1 MKIKFELVNTSM
13 SGSGVLKSYYFK
25 AKSFKE
31 FKDQISKH
39 WITYNDPDVFV
50 EGFAYVI
57 LENHKDVAKQIFDND
72 NSEFKMVT
80 TIRWNKLD
88 GVCVAEDGFWLKEY
102 MSHEFFKNI
111 DNTVCYKE
119 GEEYLEILFNFYLT
133 KIPK

>member
-1 MKIKFELVNTSM
+1 MKIKFELVNISM

-50 EGFAYVI
+50 EGFAYAI

-80 TIRWNKLD
+80 TIRWNKLN
-88 GVCVAEDGFWLKEY
+88 GVGVAEDGYWLKEY

-111 DNTVCYKE
+111 DKTICSKDEV
-119 GEEYLEILFNFYLT
+119 EYFETLFNFYLT
-133 KIPK
+133 KA